1 MKENSTLEVRYEDRS
16 AVDGNGKNPGEKELI
31 NVGVKAGMPKKMCT
45 NSTGNRIMC
54 ERKFG
59 NVFIGKV
66 LREQSE
72 GVWLWKEEI

>member
-1 MKENSTLEVRYEDRS
+1 MNCSKKLSDMSSVSYGSIKRFETTGQISLLSLTKIATALGVSYQDIQEV
-16 AVDGNGKNPGEKELI
+16 I
-31 NVGVKAGMPKKMCT
+31 N
-45 NSTGNRIMC
+45 

-59 NVFIGKV
+59 NVFIGKI